1 MSEVVA
7 LLQQLVAIPSVSPT
21 GNPPGPGEGEGEIA
35 RVLVSRLT
43 AAGFA
48 CEVHEGASGRPNVV
62 ARLAGGDGPS
72 TIFEAHMD
80 TVSVAGMETDPFSA
94 LLLDGKVYG
103 RGACDD
109 KASLAAMVVA
119 LEETAQRG
127 TPPGDIILAATA
139 DEEYSGSGVQ
149 YLIDHG
155 LSAEGAVVGEPTSL
169 RLVVAHKGAV
179 RPRITT
185 HGLAAHSSEPDK
197 GENAI
202 YLMAPVIEALRG
214 YAESLGSR
222 QAHRLVGRPT
232 CSIGTIHGGQAP
244 NIVPSE
250 CSIVVDRRLLPDEQP
265 EAAEAEMRAWLT
277 EHCPDVPWD
286 MSLMLYGYGMD
297 TPVEAP
303 IVRRCAEAL
312 DRVLGRHEITGV
324 QYGTD
329 AARLSRA
336 GIPSVVLGPGDI
348 AQAHTADEWVEV
360 AQVEQAVAVY
370 REIMWPDGNSG

>member
-1 MSEVVA
+1 MSDVVA
-7 LLQQLVAIPSVSPT
+7 LLQQLVAIPSVSPM
-21 GNPPGPGEGEGEIA
+21 GNPPGRGEGEGEIA
-35 RVLVSRLT
+35 RALVSRLR

-48 CEVHEGASGRPNVV
+48 CEVSEGAPGRPNVV
-62 ARLAGGDGPS
+62 ARLAGGDGPA

-80 TVSVAGMETDPFSA
+80 TVSAADMVRDPFAAS
-94 LLLDGKVYG
+94 LEHGRLFG

-109 KASLAAMVVA
+109 KAALAAMVVA
-119 LEETAQRG
+119 LEETARRG

-149 YLIDHG
+149 HLIDQG
-155 LSAEGAVVGEPTSL
+155 LRADGAVVGEPTSL

-179 RPRITT
+179 RLRITT

-202 YLMAPVIEALRG
+202 YLMAPLIEALRG

-222 QAHRLVGRPT
+222 QAHPLVGRPT

-265 EAAEAEMRAWLT
+265 EAAEAEVRAWLT
-277 EHCPDVPWD
+277 QHCPGVAWE
-286 MSLMLYGYGMD
+286 MSVMLYGIGMD

-303 IVRRCAEAL
+303 IVGKCADAL
-312 DRVLGRHEITGV
+312 DRVLGGHEIAGV

-329 AARLSRA
+329 ASRLSRA

-370 REIMWPDGNSG
+370 REIMWPS